1 MAHSLQHATHVVSG
15 KSTFPPGSK
24 VMIVKYKMGFSFAHE
39 RASIRLVLKA
49 PVLPIDAAGT
59 QPFHTATPIIRSV
72 AQLGSALQWGCKGRR
87 FESCRSDQSTQ
98 QNRRFRINPSG
109 GFSLCSKHCQ
119 YFVKTTPDFRS
130 ISHQPTLRSGSL
142 GTAGLPQKNQR
153 LFPAS
158 ARG

>member
-87 FESCRSDQSTQ
+87 FESCRSDQKD
-98 QNRRFRINPSG
+98 IE
-109 GFSLCSKHCQ
+109 K
-119 YFVKTTPDFRS
+119 
-130 ISHQPTLRSGSL
+130 QPLSELS
-142 GTAGLPQKNQR
+142 QR
-153 LFPAS
+153 LFFADS
-158 ARG
+158 SLGSI